1 MSLGVRTTTVPV
13 MVPPMSTSAV
23 TRPWSEEQWSQAVRT
38 LPWPLLL
45 SGRRQC
51 VCVCLFVWRA
61 VLHVFLCA
69 CVSMYVL
76 WVVWTRNPPP
86 SAVNGEGP
94 SAVVG
99 TGESPFSSFT
109 SRCFVH
115 CATLPAYPPHTHTHT
130 HTPSQPLRDLR

>member
-1 MSLGVRTTTVPV
+1 
-13 MVPPMSTSAV
+13 MVSSCSHPALAAVVERPSAV
-23 TRPWSEEQWSQAVRT
+23 
-38 LPWPLLL
+38 
-45 SGRRQC
+45 C

-115 CATLPAYPPHTHTHT
+115 CATLPAYPPRAHTHTLT
-130 HTPSQPLRDLR
+130 APSRSAIAGGGGPRDY